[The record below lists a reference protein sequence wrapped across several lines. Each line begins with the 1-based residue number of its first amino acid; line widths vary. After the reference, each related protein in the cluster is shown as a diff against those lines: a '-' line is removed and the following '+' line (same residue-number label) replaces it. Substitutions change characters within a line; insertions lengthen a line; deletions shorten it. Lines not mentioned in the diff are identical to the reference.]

1 MATAVIFLQRAP
13 FVLYLSSLPAFAT
26 ACSFKHTPKKLLLSV
41 HRLSSLGYYYLFFSS
56 LDSEM
61 NDKKKEKKNE
71 SMCPE
76 TRERGK
82 RGREKENARR
92 TFFFCLLSKCS
103 IRLFFSPSVR
113 VKKKVE
119 RGEELC
125 SIVVTPFFLSA
136 FYIYVRVF
144 VFFTLSL
151 FFFCIYTRIWRLQT
165 YINARKDR
173 KEGKNLYEAEN
184 EWKTHELVSAL
195 ARSRARSLS
204 LSQY

>member
-1 MATAVIFLQRAP
+1 
-13 FVLYLSSLPAFAT
+13 
-26 ACSFKHTPKKLLLSV
+26 
-41 HRLSSLGYYYLFFSS
+41 
-56 LDSEM
+56 
-61 NDKKKEKKNE
+61 
-71 SMCPE
+71 MCPE

-195 ARSRARSLS
+195 ARSLAGARALSLS
-204 LSQY
+204 LNIDRSDGREGKRRASNYRKKYSRRRKKRNKVVWKCVLM

>member
-1 MATAVIFLQRAP
+1 
-13 FVLYLSSLPAFAT
+13 
-26 ACSFKHTPKKLLLSV
+26 
-41 HRLSSLGYYYLFFSS
+41 
-56 LDSEM
+56 
-61 NDKKKEKKNE
+61 
-71 SMCPE
+71 MCPE

-92 TFFFCLLSKCS
+92 TFFF
-103 IRLFFSPSVR
+103 LFALEVLNSTF
-113 VKKKVE
+113 
-119 RGEELC
+119 
-125 SIVVTPFFLSA
+125 
-136 FYIYVRVF
+136 
-144 VFFTLSL
+144 FFTERASQEKSGKRRRVVFNSSNTILSL
-151 FFFCIYTRIWRLQT
+151 CVLYICACVRLLHPQSFFFCIYTRIWRLQT